1 MSGEHAVN
9 YPILAIGTRL
19 AMSTAVTR
27 QLPLG
32 HWLLYVY
39 DGSKRTGRL
48 PVKFSPRSALG
59 GKRSTGDADT
69 HPFQPARQPES
80 ASAHPIP
87 PAAPREQTPDLVPL
101 TDEEIALMRASV
113 SVVGPFAEDMTVYFY
128 AILFTRHP
136 QVRELF
142 PDNLDVQRDRLL
154 RGLLRIV
161 DLVDDPENLVR
172 FCSRL
177 GRDHRKFG
185 ALNGHYPAVG
195 DCLLAALARYA
206 GPAWSPELAAAWTHG
221 YGLVAQVMTS
231 AADHDARSAPA
242 VWQAEVIHHVHRG
255 HGIAEITV
263 RPDAP
268 YPYTAGQYA
277 SLETPWQPKA
287 WRYYS
292 PAHAPRA
299 DNTLT
304 FHVRAVSQGH
314 VSRALVYDA
323 RPGDMVRLGPT
334 QGDMTLD
341 PRSDRDLVCVA
352 GGTGMAPIRALVEQ
366 AARNGIQ
373 RYVDVF
379 VGARTAE
386 ELYGLDDMLR
396 MSQRHH
402 WLSVRAAVSHER
414 IAGLEGTLPGVL
426 GEFGPWYQH
435 EAFLSGPVDMVT
447 QATATLARQGI
458 PQERIHFDP
467 FDVPA
472 LEAALLPRRMSD
484 GGAQ

>member
-1 MSGEHAVN
+1 M
-9 YPILAIGTRL
+9 
-19 AMSTAVTR
+19 
-27 QLPLG
+27 
-32 HWLLYVY
+32 
-39 DGSKRTGRL
+39 
-48 PVKFSPRSALG
+48 
-59 GKRSTGDADT
+59 
-69 HPFQPARQPES
+69 
-80 ASAHPIP
+80 
-87 PAAPREQTPDLVPL
+87 PL
-101 TDEEIALMRASV
+101 TADEIALMRAGASLV
-113 SVVGPFAEDMTVYFY
+113 APFAGDMTVYFY
-128 AILFTRHP
+128 AILFARHP
-136 QVRELF
+136 QVRGLF
-142 PDNLDVQRDRLL
+142 PDNLDAQRDRLL

-161 DLVDDPENLVR
+161 DLVDDPESLVR

-185 ALNGHYPAVG
+185 ALDGHYPAVG
-195 DCLLAALARYA
+195 ECLLAALARYA
-206 GPAWSPELAAAWTHG
+206 GEAWTPELEAAWRHG
-221 YGLVAQVMTS
+221 YGVVAQVMMH
-231 AADHDARSAPA
+231 AADQDARSRPA
-242 VWQAEVIHHVHRG
+242 FWHAEVVHHVHRG

-263 RPDAP
+263 RPEAP

-277 SLETPWQPKA
+277 SMETPWQPKA

-292 PAHAPRA
+292 PAHAPRQ

-304 FHVRAVSQGH
+304 FHVRAVSKGQ
-314 VSRALVYDA
+314 VSQALVYRA
-323 RPGDMVRLGPT
+323 RPGDVVRLGPT

-379 VGARTAE
+379 VGARTAD

-414 IAGLEGTLPGVL
+414 IAGLEGTLPQVL
-426 GEFGPWYQH
+426 DEFGPWYQH

-447 QATATLARQGI
+447 SATATLARQGI
-458 PQERIHFDP
+458 PPEQIHFDP

-472 LEAALLPRRMSD
+472 LEAALMPRQMGD
-484 GGAQ
+484 HTTG

>member
-1 MSGEHAVN
+1 
-9 YPILAIGTRL
+9 
-19 AMSTAVTR
+19 
-27 QLPLG
+27 
-32 HWLLYVY
+32 
-39 DGSKRTGRL
+39 
-48 PVKFSPRSALG
+48 
-59 GKRSTGDADT
+59 
-69 HPFQPARQPES
+69 
-80 ASAHPIP
+80 
-87 PAAPREQTPDLVPL
+87 
-101 TDEEIALMRASV
+101 MRASV
-113 SVVGPFAEDMTVYFY
+113 GVVGPLADEMTVYFY
-128 AILFTRHP
+128 AILFTRYP
-136 QVRELF
+136 QVRGLF
-142 PDNLDVQRDRLL
+142 PQNMDTQRDRLL

-161 DLVDDPENLVR
+161 DLVDDPGNLVR

-195 DCLLAALARYA
+195 ECLLAALSRYA
-206 GPAWSPELAAAWTHG
+206 GPAWSVELENAWRHG
-221 YGLVAQVMTS
+221 YGVVAQIMQF
-231 AADHDARSAPA
+231 AAEQDALSAPA
-242 VWQAEVIHHVHRG
+242 VWHAEVINHVYRG
-255 HGIAEITV
+255 HGIAEITL

-268 YPYTAGQYA
+268 YPFTAGQYA

-304 FHVRAVSQGH
+304 FHVRAVDQGA
-314 VSRALVYDA
+314 VSRPLVYSA
-323 RPGDMVRLGPT
+323 KPGDVVRLGPT

-352 GGTGMAPIRALVEQ
+352 GGTGMAPIQALVEQ
-366 AARNGIQ
+366 AARNGTR

-414 IAGLEGTLPGVL
+414 IAGLEGTLPRVL

-447 QATATLARQGI
+447 QATYTLARQGI
-458 PQERIHFDP
+458 PPSRIHYDP

-472 LEAALLPRRMSD
+472 LDAALMPRRLRD
-484 GGAQ
+484 EDAWE